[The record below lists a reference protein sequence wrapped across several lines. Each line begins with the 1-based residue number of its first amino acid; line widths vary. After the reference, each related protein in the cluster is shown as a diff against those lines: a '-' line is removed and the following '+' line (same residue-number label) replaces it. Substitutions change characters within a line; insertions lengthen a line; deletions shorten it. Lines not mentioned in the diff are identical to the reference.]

1 MAQTKITEKEILQTL
16 LNSANVLVTQQVAQE
31 DGSMKESLRRVPL
44 SVFMAEVYDA
54 RKDNPNPD
62 GTENKYGSLGQFLRT
77 MSEKLA
83 KADFDMDF
91 SDLDLRINDEDGLLY
106 IYDTRKQIYVGTG
119 WLPTGGDG
127 SDADS
132 KVKLTC
138 SLDTRTFSLP
148 STAGTCWL
156 PCTWSSLAIEDN
168 TPTGNGTATW
178 FVNNSR
184 VAVQKIE
191 QGDFGI
197 DIFKYLVPG
206 QENSVIVK
214 VEDVFG
220 KAKQLPFTISLVSF
234 GLTWKLG
241 EMAIY
246 NDTSVTVRL
255 TPTGSGEKTV
265 KVTVD
270 GAEVL
275 NQTITTSG
283 REMSVDVG
291 PLSHGAHTILA
302 WMEMEVEGETLS
314 TDVLR
319 HVGLWTVAGA
329 TDKIVGI
336 YTPELTVGQFGTVQ
350 AKFTAYDPQA
360 ETTTVQLKYDGT
372 TVTVLTGVGRTV
384 QPWSFKASELGD
396 HTMSVVL
403 DDTALGTGNIAL
415 KVTSLGYE
423 IAPITAGIVFDLDPS
438 GHSNSEAGREN
449 FGYKDA
455 AGVNHPLT
463 FSDNF
468 DWVGG
473 GFQQDSDGVTAFVVK
488 RGTYV
493 TADCSL
499 FTDNPKV
506 SGKEIKLIFTSKNV
520 RNYDAELLN
529 CMSGGIGL
537 KLQAQTATIG
547 SESEEITVPY
557 CCESDTPIEL
567 DVNIEGTNE
576 NSLAY
581 VYLKA
586 VPSAPPVQYA
596 STDNWTQAAAKLLT
610 IGSEDADVW
619 IYRIKV
625 YGNSLNRFEVMDNYI
640 ADCAD
645 PEEMVARYERNN
657 IFGDDG
663 LLNISKLVSS
673 NPNLRAIHI
682 KAKRMT
688 TSKDDE
694 VRADVE
700 IFYTAGGEDHH
711 LIAKDVVFKAQGTS
725 SLEYILAALN
735 LDIDFSEASSWTNGN
750 GMEISSY
757 AFTPN
762 SIPVDYF
769 TVKADVASSESANNV
784 VLCDEYNTFN
794 PDPFAGKTGMVRD
807 CIEGHPAAVFFT
819 NTSDAAVSIGARSVA
834 AGETVLY
841 FAGNMNNSKKNFAV
855 FGWDSARWP
864 EQMCVECLNNIE
876 LQCRFRSDDLSTE
889 TWDGNPGTSNF
900 EFAFPKQPTDAMK
913 QKFAEMLSWVVS
925 TTQDLAT
932 NAALPE
938 TVIYNGVPYASD
950 TAAYRAAKFVAE
962 FDNYF
967 RRDQMC
973 FHFLFTERHCMT
985 DNRSKNVFFCYDY
998 YEDIKAYRWSVRRN
1012 YDNDTAEGCDNSG
1025 GSTFSYGLELND
1037 KVGDN
1042 HVYNANDNTIWVNID
1057 GLLQADLLR
1066 VYKACKDAWNAPRI
1080 KKKFNDYQLATPEA
1094 LRAEDM
1100 WGKYFQ
1106 PLLLVGDD
1114 TFLKRCHGPKEYWRD
1129 QFETFQEIYMNTK
1142 YCDTSDRSN
1151 CINLRA
1157 TVSKAEDGKFI
1168 ITPFS
1173 DMYIVVM
1180 YGTNGVVKV
1189 RAKRNT
1195 AYVIDCPTD
1204 SLTDTEIYLFGASH
1218 IIKLGSLAALKTKF
1232 VTLSNAQRL
1241 QVLPIGSDETGYQNL
1256 NMTELSLGNNRMLEY
1271 LDIRG
1276 LPKLT
1281 GSLDMSNLDSLEEIY
1296 ASGSGVTNIIFAE
1309 GAPVRVAKL
1318 PATGGL
1324 TAIGLNKLT
1333 TFVMDGTNLLNIRV
1347 EDSPKIDTLALCK
1360 AATGLTRG
1368 RLLDVDWTDENADVL
1383 TRLAGLQT
1391 NGGISAEGEII
1402 DRFVLTGKAHCQIIT
1417 QQEIDIIRDAF
1428 PELTLTYGEIVSSVT
1443 VTFANDDGTPKKLN
1457 DGSDAIFVTRYG
1469 GSVANPVTA
1478 GLMDEPTKASTIE
1491 NDFRYT
1497 GWSASLNNILSDTVV
1512 KPVFASVTRYYT
1524 VAWWFDD
1531 GENSRLQQDT
1541 IPAHGSV
1548 SYRGADLTRADG
1560 AAWMGWDKP
1569 ASDVTSDLD
1578 IHAVFV
1584 VPVIP
1589 DSVATGYDYLYSDDP
1604 EDNSGY
1610 TLAEFYGILLNGVGP
1625 QYFSVGDK
1633 VKIVPT
1639 TTVFADKEIIC
1650 QVYGFNHFKLADGSG
1665 KFAGTV
1671 FGMLG
1676 VMNATR
1682 GVNSSNNNA
1691 GGWPGCTTRTYLNEQ
1706 VFPALPR
1713 QWQTMIRQVEVRSS
1727 EGGTSPD
1734 IVTSNDYLFL
1744 FSHAEVGF
1752 DTTAVPYCNEVDP
1765 GAEQVAFSLFTS
1777 NNSRIKKMY
1786 NGTGTAVHW
1795 WLRSPDPSNSTY
1807 YRFVYNGGTAASHTA
1822 SNGIY
1827 LSFGFCI

>member
-1 MAQTKITEKEILQTL
+1 MAQTKITEKEILSSL
-16 LNSANVLVTQQVAQE
+16 LTTAHVLVTQQVTQD
-31 DGSMKESLRRVPL
+31 DGTKVESLRRVPL
-44 SVFMAEVYDA
+44 TVFLAELYDA
-54 RKDNPNPD
+54 RNDNPNED
-62 GTENKYGSLGQFLRT
+62 GTENKYAKVGDFLRA

-91 SDLDLRINDEDGLLY
+91 SDLDLKINDEDGYLY
-106 IYDTRKQIYVGTG
+106 IYDTKKGVFIGSG
-119 WLPTGGDG
+119 WQPTGGGG
-127 SDADS
+127 STADS
-132 KVKLTC
+132 RVKLTC
-138 SLDTRTFSLP
+138 SLASRTFSLP
-148 STAGTCWL
+148 TTAGTCVL
-156 PCTWSSLAIEDN
+156 PCTWSSLSTEDD

-178 FVNNSR
+178 YVNNAR
-184 VAVQKIE
+184 VAVQKIA
-191 QGDFGI
+191 QGDFEI
-197 DIFKYLVPG
+197 DIFKYLVAG
-206 QENSVIVK
+206 QENSVVVK

-220 KAKQLPFTISLVSF
+220 TAKQLPFTISLVSF

-241 EMAIY
+241 EMAVY
-246 NDTSVTVRL
+246 NDTAVTVRM
-255 TPTGSGEKTV
+255 TPTGSGTKTV
-265 KVTVD
+265 KMTLD
-270 GAEVL
+270 GAEIY
-275 NQTITTSG
+275 NQEITTSG
-283 REMSVDVG
+283 REISVDVG

-302 WMEMEVEGETLS
+302 WMEMEVEGDTIPS
-314 TDVLR
+314 DILR
-319 HVGLWTVAGA
+319 HVGLWTVDGA

-336 YTPELTVGQFGTVQ
+336 YTPELTVGQYGTAQ
-350 AKFTAYDPQA
+350 AKFMAYDPQS
-360 ETTTVQLKYDGT
+360 ETSTVQLKYNGT
-372 TVTVLTGVGRTV
+372 QVRVLTDVGRTV
-384 QPWSFKASELGD
+384 QTWAYKASELGD

-415 KVTSLGYE
+415 KVTSLGYD
-423 IAPITAGIVFDLDPS
+423 ISPITSGLVFDLDPA

-455 AGVNHPLT
+455 NGTNHPLT

-473 GFQQDSDGVTAFVVK
+473 GFQQDEDGVTAFVVK
-488 RGTYV
+488 RGCYV
-493 TADCSL
+493 TADCSW
-499 FTDNPKV
+499 FTDNPKT
-506 SGKEIKLIFTSKNV
+506 SGKEIKLIFASKNV

-529 CMSGGIGL
+529 CMSGKIGL

-547 SESEEITVPY
+547 SEAETITVPY
-557 CCESDTPIEL
+557 CEGKKIEM
-567 DVNIEGTNE
+567 DVNIESTNE

-581 VYLKA
+581 VCMKA
-586 VPSAPPVQYA
+586 IPSAKPMRYA

-619 IYRIKV
+619 IYRLKV
-625 YGNSLNRFEVMDNYI
+625 YGNSLNRYEILDNYI

-645 PEEMVARYERNN
+645 PAEMVARFERNN

-663 LLNISKLVSS
+663 SLNIGKLTTA
-673 NPNLRAIHI
+673 NPDLRAIHI

-688 TSKDDE
+688 TSKDDS
-694 VRADVE
+694 VVCDVE
-700 IFYTAGGEDHH
+700 HIMVSGGEGHH
-711 LIAKDVVFKAQGTS
+711 LTAQNAIYKGQGTS

-735 LDIDFSEASSWTNGN
+735 LDIDFSEATSWVDGN
-750 GMEISSY
+750 GEDITAY

-762 SIPVDYF
+762 SIAVDYF
-769 TVKADVASSESANNV
+769 NCKADVASSESANNV
-784 VLCDEYNTFN
+784 VLTDDYNTYN
-794 PDPFAGKTGMVRD
+794 PDPFVGKTGMVRD
-807 CIEGHPAAVFFT
+807 CIEGHPCAVFFT
-819 NTSDAAVSIGARSVA
+819 NTSDAPVSIGARTVA

-855 FGWDSARWP
+855 FGWDSTKWP
-864 EQMCVECLNNIE
+864 EQCCVEILNNID

-889 TWDGNPGTSNF
+889 TWDGAPGTSSF
-900 EFAFPKQPTDAMK
+900 EFAFPKNPTAAMK
-913 QKFAEMLSWVVS
+913 AKFQELLSWVVS
-925 TTQDLAT
+925 TTRDLAT

-973 FHFLFTERHCMT
+973 FHFLFTERHCMS
-985 DNRSKNVFFCYDY
+985 DNRSKNVFLCYDY
-998 YEDIKAYRWSVRRN
+998 YEDIGAYRWSVRRN

-1025 GSTFSYGLELND
+1025 GSTFTYGLELND
-1037 KVGDN
+1037 IVGDSY
-1042 HVYNANDNTIWVNID
+1042 VYNANDNTIWVNID
-1057 GLLQADLLR
+1057 ALMQEDLLR
-1066 VYKACKDAWNAPRI
+1066 VKKACKEAWDATRI
-1080 KKKFNDYQLATPEA
+1080 KKKFNDYQAITPEA
-1094 LRAEDM
+1094 LRIEDM
-1100 WGKYFQ
+1100 WNKYFM
-1106 PLLLVGDD
+1106 PLLLAGDD
-1114 TFLKRCHGPKEYWRD
+1114 SFLKRCHGPKEYWRE
-1129 QFETFQEIYMNTK
+1129 QFETFQEVYFDTK

-1151 CINLRA
+1151 CITLRA

-1189 RAKRNT
+1189 RAKRNV

-1204 SLTDTEIYLFGASH
+1204 SLTDTEIYLYGASNY
-1218 IIKLGSLAALKTKF
+1218 IKLGSLAALKTKF
-1232 VTLSNAQRL
+1232 VTLSNAWRL

-1256 NMTELSLGNNRMLEY
+1256 NMTELTLGNNTMLEY

-1296 ASGSGVTNIIFAE
+1296 ASGSGVTNVIFAE
-1309 GAPVRVAKL
+1309 GAPVTVAKL
-1318 PATGGL
+1318 PAAGGL
-1324 TAIGLNKLT
+1324 TAIGLDELT
-1333 TFVMDGTNLLNIRV
+1333 TFVMDGVNLLNIRV
-1347 EDSPKIDTLALCK
+1347 EGSPKIDTLALCK

-1368 RLLDVDWTDENADVL
+1368 RLIGVDWTDDNADVL

-1402 DRFVLTGKAHCQIIT
+1402 NGFVLTGKAHCAVIT
-1417 QQEIDIIRDAF
+1417 QPEIDTITAAF
-1428 PELTLTYGEIVSSVT
+1428 PDLELTYGEIVSSVT
-1443 VTFANDDGTPKKLN
+1443 VTFAYDDGTPRKLK
-1457 DGSDAIFVTRYG
+1457 DGTDAVFVTRYG
-1469 GSVANPVTA
+1469 GSVPNPVSA
-1478 GLMDEPTKASTIE
+1478 GLMDEPTKESTVE
-1491 NDFRYT
+1491 NDFVYT
-1497 GWSASLNNILSDTVV
+1497 GWDTPLTNILSDTVIKAAFV
-1512 KPVFASVTRYYT
+1512 SVTRYYT
-1524 VAWWFDD
+1524 VAWWYDD
-1531 GENSRLQQDT
+1531 GENSRLQLDVV
-1541 IPAHGSV
+1541 PAHGS
-1548 SYRGADLTRADG
+1548 STYNGADLTRADG

-1569 ASDVTSDLD
+1569 ASDVTSNLD

-1584 VPVIP
+1584 VPTIP

-1604 EDNSGY
+1604 ADNSGY
-1610 TLAEFYGILLNGVGP
+1610 TLAEFYGILINGVGP
-1625 QYFSVGDK
+1625 QYFAVGDK
-1633 VKIVPT
+1633 VKIVPVT
-1639 TTVFADKEIIC
+1639 DVFADKEIIC

-1676 VMNATR
+1676 VMNASR
-1682 GVNSSNNNA
+1682 GVHTSNNNA
-1691 GGWPGCTTRTYLNEQ
+1691 GGWPGCATRTFLNEQ

-1734 IVTSNDYLFL
+1734 IVSSNDYLFL

-1765 GAEQVAFSLFTS
+1765 DAEQVAFSLFTS

-1786 NGTGTAVHW
+1786 NGTGTAVNW

-1807 YRFVYNGGTAASHTA
+1807 YRYVYNYGGAYSNNA
-1822 SNGIY
+1822 SNGNY